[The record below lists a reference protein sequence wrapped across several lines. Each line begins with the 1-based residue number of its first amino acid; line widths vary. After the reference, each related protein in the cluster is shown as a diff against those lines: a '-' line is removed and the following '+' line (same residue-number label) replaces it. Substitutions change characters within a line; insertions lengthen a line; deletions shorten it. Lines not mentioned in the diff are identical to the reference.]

1 MTFYQSQRRSFVTC
15 FYVSLFLLLTVH
27 VKVSTASLELLS
39 LPWVYMC
46 LCIYALMMNV
56 PFYMCG
62 CMHKFSCVPTYICTV
77 YLPAEFECALFS
89 KSVYI
94 WSISEVPPL
103 DQQNWQ
109 WCVCKAVPGLHFFKG
124 LKVTSH
130 HIYAEPY
137 FSSFSCQIIIPI
149 CTGHGQR
156 LQKHRQRPITLTR
169 RLEKPTLKRKLREAV
184 K

>member
-109 WCVCKAVPGLHFFKG
+109 RCVCKAVPGLHFFKG
-124 LKVTSH
+124 LKVTFH
-130 HIYAEPY
+130 HIYTL
-137 FSSFSCQIIIPI
+137 SLILVVLVVKLSFLSVLVMVRDYKNTDNDQSHLPA
-149 CTGHGQR
+149 G
-156 LQKHRQRPITLTR
+156 
-169 RLEKPTLKRKLREAV
+169 
-184 K
+184 

>member
-109 WCVCKAVPGLHFFKG
+109 WCVCKAVSGLHFFKG

-130 HIYAEPY
+130 HIYTL
-137 FSSFSCQIIIPI
+137 SLILVVLVVKLSFLSVLVMVRDYKNTDNDQSHLPA
-149 CTGHGQR
+149 G
-156 LQKHRQRPITLTR
+156 
-169 RLEKPTLKRKLREAV
+169 
-184 K
+184 

>member
-124 LKVTSH
+124 LKVTFH
-130 HIYAEPY
+130 HIYTL
-137 FSSFSCQIIIPI
+137 SLILVVLVVKLSFLSVLVMVRDYKNTDNDQSHLPA
-149 CTGHGQR
+149 G
-156 LQKHRQRPITLTR
+156 
-169 RLEKPTLKRKLREAV
+169 
-184 K
+184 